1 MAETNTETQEKQTP
15 DLVSTTQET
24 TTGTIVETQK
34 PEVPMPDPTASE
46 GTPQEEAEKPQD
58 SAAEVEQEFANQ
70 KQTDTTIK
78 KELTAKGLDFD
89 ALADEYDKTGSL
101 SADSLTALEKAGYPK
116 QMVDA
121 YLAGLDAMADRFV
134 GEVVKMA
141 GGEDSYKALAQ
152 YLQTQPKNV
161 IDGFNAALQSG
172 SMAQI
177 QLAIGGIDKTVWHS
191 QPQRHG
197 RAAGTRRIAGLS
209 DHRRNDERHERPA
222 LSDRPCL
229 HAGSLP
235 QTSEQQHIL
244 TLLRPHRR
252 AYFFCLFLER
262 RR

>member
-1 MAETNTETQEKQTP
+1 MAETNTETQEQQTP

-46 GTPQEEAEKPQD
+46 DTPQEEAEKPQD

-70 KQTDTTIK
+70 KQTDETIK

-101 SADSLTALEKAGYPK
+101 SADSLAALEKAGYPK

-177 QLAIGGIDKTVWHS
+177 QLAIGGIQAAMTKQYGTANPSVMAG
-191 QPQRHG
+191 QQG
-197 RAAGTRRIAGLS
+197 RGAAQGYQTTAEMTKDMS
-209 DHRRNDERHERPA
+209 DPRYQTDPA
-222 LSDRPCL
+222 FTKEVYRKLQNS
-229 HAGSLP
+229 S
-235 QTSEQQHIL
+235 I
-244 TLLRPHRR
+244 
-252 AYFFCLFLER
+252 F
-262 RR
+262 

>member
-1 MAETNTETQEKQTP
+1 MAETNTETQEQQTP

-34 PEVPMPDPTASE
+34 PEVPMPEPTTSE
-46 GTPQEEAEKPQD
+46 EAQQEAEKPQD

-70 KQTDTTIK
+70 KQTDETIK

-101 SADSLTALEKAGYPK
+101 SADSLAALEKAGYPK

-177 QLAIGGIDKTVWHS
+177 QLAIGGIQAAMTKQYGTANPSVMAG
-191 QPQRHG
+191 QQG
-197 RAAGTRRIAGLS
+197 RGAAQGYQTTAEMTKDMS
-209 DHRRNDERHERPA
+209 DPRY
-222 LSDRPCL
+222 
-229 HAGSLP
+229 
-235 QTSEQQHIL
+235 QTDLAFTQEVYRKLQNSSI
-244 TLLRPHRR
+244 
-252 AYFFCLFLER
+252 F
-262 RR
+262 